1 MSDPAMPARASVS
14 AAGMRVVQLLAGKP
28 PQTIFD
34 LIRSTGLTR
43 TAITEQLNDL
53 VALGFVERTSQ
64 RVAGRG
70 RPRHQFSLTRAALML
85 LFASNQR
92 LLVPAIWGAISEVG
106 GAELVHRV
114 LDRVSSTLARHYRRK
129 ISGKT
134 PRERLKQLA
143 RLLREE
149 GVLLHVE
156 EAKDGSLVV
165 HKRNCPFISMYDET
179 GAVCAV
185 DLQMM
190 KQVVGADVVRTAC
203 RHEGA
208 PCCTF
213 AIAPVNGR
221 GK

>member
-1 MSDPAMPARASVS
+1 MSDPAIPARASVS

-34 LIRSTGLTR
+34 LIKSTGLTR

-64 RVAGRG
+64 RVSGRG
-70 RPRHQFSLTRAALML
+70 RPRHLFSLTTAALVL
-85 LFASNQR
+85 LFAGNQR
-92 LLVPAIWGAISEVG
+92 LVVPAIWGAIEEVG
-106 GAELVHRV
+106 GSELVNRV
-114 LDRVSSTLARHYRRK
+114 LDRVSSILAGHYQRN
-129 ISGKT
+129 ISGKK

-149 GVLLHVE
+149 GVLLQVE
-156 EAKDGSLVV
+156 ETKDGSLVV
-165 HKRNCPFISMYDET
+165 HKRNCPFISMYDES

-185 DLQMM
+185 DLEMM
-190 KQVVGADVVRTAC
+190 KQVVGADVVRTTC
-203 RHEGA
+203 RHDGS

-213 AIAPVNGR
+213 AIVSINGR